1 MGFDLDTAGVAGCP
15 VVEAAPRP
23 VFGFFHQTT
32 FDRIAVDVFQLL
44 DPLWMSE
51 HVEVVVAGLPELGAR
66 AFEYFGD
73 LALENTESGGERME
87 LWFAEE
93 KVDVFGHED
102 VAEEEE
108 PVSPSESFES
118 LFKNGAGAVVVE
130 IWEAVGNS

>member
-1 MGFDLDTAGVAGCP
+1 
-15 VVEAAPRP
+15 
-23 VFGFFHQTT
+23 
-32 FDRIAVDVFQLL
+32 
-44 DPLWMSE
+44 MSE

-118 LFKNGAGAVVVE
+118 LFKTGAGAVVVE
-130 IWEAVGNS
+130 IWEAVVTAKGDEVVVAFGLMALQTARH